1 MDNTDLDNSKARSA
15 EETLRKVNQDLER
28 LQEELAHQLSQDGQ
42 PLGDRGARLLEEIRT
57 LEGLAHRLRSQIES
71 KHLEQIPKV
80 PGPSAQEETVN
91 PPPEMTP
98 KPKPQTK
105 DGQVVAGLL
114 LAFLSACVLSLFNV
128 TLKIL
133 LKLSPEPRLVLGV
146 FPVDGLIT
154 PGLGNSL
161 LILFLRMIVIM
172 LVFPILAT
180 VLYPSVWSDIKR
192 FIESNDYDHMLKVV
206 GSGFFLFLSQVCI
219 YIAIGNIP
227 TGIAITIFF
236 IYPIV
241 TVFASWALFG
251 DRPNLARIIAMA
263 VILAGGIMALP
274 QGGIEGNTQLGIAAA
289 VGAGVTFAGYV
300 LLVGMGTKKLHPIP
314 FSLVSFAAIFVFS
327 GISLLF
333 PLPEGLGVVI
343 EPNTQMGLL
352 IGGTILGLL
361 TLGSYLLNNFAIR
374 FAGPAL
380 ASIVGASG
388 PALTALFSLFLIAE
402 ALRTQQWIGLGLVSL
417 GVLGMSLERMLAPK
431 KA

>member
-28 LQEELAHQLSQDGQ
+28 LQEELAHQLNQDGQ
-42 PLGDRGARLLEEIRT
+42 PLGDKGARLLEEIRT
-57 LEGLAHRLRSQIES
+57 LEGLAHRLRSQIE
-71 KHLEQIPKV
+71 KPQLTVEPIP
-80 PGPSAQEETVN
+80 PSATREEPVN
-91 PPPEMTP
+91 RPPTPPPTP
-98 KPKPQTK
+98 KPKPK
-105 DGQVVAGLL
+105 EGQVVTGLL

-133 LKLSPEPRLVLGV
+133 LKLSPEPRLVLDM

-161 LILFLRMIVIM
+161 LILFLRMIVVM

-180 VLYPSVWSDIKR
+180 FLYPSVWSDLKR

-274 QGGIEGNTQLGIAAA
+274 QGGVEGNTQLGISAAI
-289 VGAGVTFAGYV
+289 GAGITFAGYV

-327 GISLLF
+327 GISLMF
-333 PLPEGLGVVI
+333 PLPPELGVVI
-343 EPNTQMGLL
+343 EPNTQTGLL
-352 IGGTILGLL
+352 IGGSILGLL

-388 PALTALFSLFLIAE
+388 PALTALFGLFLIAE
-402 ALRTQQWIGLGLVSL
+402 ALKMQQWVGLGLVTL
-417 GVLGMSLERMLAPK
+417 GVLGMSLERMLASK

>member
-28 LQEELAHQLSQDGQ
+28 LQEELAYQLNQDGQ
-42 PLGDRGARLLEEIRT
+42 SLGDRSARLLEEIRT
-57 LEGLAHRLRSQIES
+57 LEGLASRLRSQIES
-71 KHLEQIPKV
+71 KPAQLDQIPTPAAPV
-80 PGPSAQEETVN
+80 PPKSN
-91 PPPEMTP
+91 PQP
-98 KPKPQTK
+98 KE
-105 DGQVVAGLL
+105 GQVVTGLL

-133 LKLSPEPRLVLGV
+133 LKLSPEPRLVLGT

-161 LILFLRMIVIM
+161 LILFLRMIVVM
-172 LVFPILAT
+172 LIFPILAT
-180 VLYPSVWSDIKR
+180 VLYPSVWSDLKR
-192 FIESNDYDHMLKVV
+192 FIQSNDYDHMLKVV

-274 QGGIEGNTQLGIAAA
+274 QGGVEGNTQVGIAAA

-327 GISLLF
+327 GISLMF
-333 PLPEGLGVVI
+333 PLPPELGVVI
-343 EPNTQMGLL
+343 EPNTQTGLL
-352 IGGTILGLL
+352 IGGTILGIL

-402 ALRTQQWIGLGLVSL
+402 ALKTQQWVGLALVTS
-417 GVLGMSLERMLAPK
+417 GVLGMSIERMLAPK

>member
-1 MDNTDLDNSKARSA
+1 MDNTDSRDSKVRSA

-28 LQEELAHQLSQDGQ
+28 LQDELAHQLNQDGQ
-42 PLGDRGARLLEEIRT
+42 PLGDRGVKLLEEIRT

-71 KHLEQIPKV
+71 QQARLDPIPI
-80 PGPSAQEETVN
+80 PPAPSAQERAIDSADPV
-91 PPPEMTP
+91 P
-98 KPKPQTK
+98 PKPQPK
-105 DGQVVAGLL
+105 DGQVVTGLL

-133 LKLSPEPRLVLGV
+133 LKLSPEPRQVLGM

-161 LILFLRMIVIM
+161 LILFLRMIVVM
-172 LVFPILAT
+172 LVFPIIAT
-180 VLYPSVWSDIKR
+180 VLYPSVWSDLKR
-192 FIESNDYDHMLKVV
+192 FIESHDYEHMLKVV

-274 QGGIEGNTQLGIAAA
+274 QGGIEGNTNLGISAAI
-289 VGAGVTFAGYV
+289 GAGVTFAGYV

-327 GISLLF
+327 GISLMF

-343 EPNTQMGLL
+343 EPNTQTGLL

-402 ALRTQQWIGLGLVSL
+402 ALKTQQWIGLGLVTL

>member
-15 EETLRKVNQDLER
+15 EETLRKVNQDLKR
-28 LQEELAHQLSQDGQ
+28 LQELAHKLSQDGQ
-42 PLGDRGARLLEEIRT
+42 LLGDRSAKLLEEIRT
-57 LEGLAHRLRSQIES
+57 LEDLAHRLRSQIES
-71 KHLEQIPKV
+71 QPAEFDPIPT
-80 PGPSAQEETVN
+80 PPTPFTQEN
-91 PPPEMTP
+91 AIDPPAPVTP
-98 KPKPQTK
+98 KSNPQPKE
-105 DGQVVAGLL
+105 GQVVTGLF

-133 LKLSPEPRLVLGV
+133 LKISPEPRMVLGIL
-146 FPVDGLIT
+146 PVDGLIS

-161 LILFLRMIVIM
+161 LILFLRTIVVM
-172 LVFPILAT
+172 LTFPILAT
-180 VLYPSVWSDIKR
+180 FLYPSVWSDLKR
-192 FIESNDYDHMLKVV
+192 LIESHDYEQMLKVV
-206 GSGFFLFLSQVCI
+206 GSGFFLFLSQVFI

-251 DRPNLARIIAMA
+251 DRPNLSRFVAMA
-263 VILAGGIMALP
+263 VITAGGIMALP
-274 QGGIEGNTQLGIAAA
+274 QGDVEGNTLGIAAA
-289 VGAGVTFAGYV
+289 VGSGVTFAGYV

-314 FSLVSFAAIFVFS
+314 FTLVSFAAIFVFS
-327 GISLLF
+327 GISLMF

-343 EPNTQMGLL
+343 QPGTQAGLL
-352 IGGTILGLL
+352 IGGTILGIL

-388 PALTALFSLFLIAE
+388 PALTALFGLFLIAE
-402 ALRTQQWIGLGLVSL
+402 ALKTQQWIGLGLVTL

-431 KA
+431 KP